1 MSDDGPMRLEQLRTK
16 AVAVTRHAVSRS
28 RRQTRD
34 PNFIGFDKYRRQ
46 GAYHWAELS
55 RSEEYAGKAELI
67 EGYVKPGDTCLDLGC
82 GDGAYVYRMA
92 QRARSVVGI
101 DADFDAIRL
110 ANDQLKKHGV
120 GNARCEQMPLSRVSR
135 EVLGAPDGFDVVYS
149 MDVIEHLPDP
159 VELLTAAKA
168 LVRPGGTIIVGTPL
182 YIRDDLVSP
191 YHVKE
196 FTRDEISAL
205 VGGQLPLTEELLI
218 PNKRLDGKVYD
229 ATFYVSVSR
238 MP

>member
-1 MSDDGPMRLEQLRTK
+1 MRFL
-16 AVAVTRHAVSRS
+16 SRS

-55 RSEEYAGKAELI
+55 RNEEYAGKAALI
-67 EGYVKPGDTCLDLGC
+67 EGYVNPGDTCLDLGC
-82 GDGAYVYRMA
+82 GDGAYVFRLST
-92 QRARSVVGI
+92 RASEVVGI
-101 DADFDAIRL
+101 DADFDAIHL
-110 ANDQLKKHGV
+110 ATTELKKHGAT
-120 GNARCEQMPLSRVSR
+120 NARCHQLPLSAVSKSN
-135 EVLGAPDGFDVVYS
+135 LDNTAGFDVVYS
-149 MDVIEHLPDP
+149 MDVIEHLPNP
-159 VELLTAAKA
+159 AELLTVARDV
-168 LVRPGGTIIVGTPL
+168 VRPGGLIIIGTPL

-196 FTRDEISAL
+196 FNRDEISSL
-205 VGGQLPLTEELLI
+205 VGQHLPLTEELLI

-229 ATFYVSVSR
+229 GAFYVSVSR

>member
-1 MSDDGPMRLEQLRTK
+1 MSDDVLMRLDQLRTR
-16 AVAVTRHAVSRS
+16 AVAATRHAVARS

-34 PNFIGFDKYRRQ
+34 PNFVGFDKYRRQ

-55 RSEEYAGKAELI
+55 RSEEYSGKAELI
-67 EGYVKPGDTCLDLGC
+67 EGYVQANDACLDLGC

-120 GNARCEQMPLSRVSR
+120 LNARCEQMPLSRVSR
-135 EVLGAPDGFDVVYS
+135 DALSVAEGFDVIYS

-159 VELLTAAKA
+159 TELLTAASA
-168 LVRPGGTIIVGTPL
+168 LVRPGGTIVIGTPL
-182 YIRDDLVSP
+182 YIRDELVSP

-196 FTRDEISAL
+196 FTREEISTL
-205 VGGQLPLTEELLI
+205 VKAQLPLTEELLI
-218 PNKRLDGKVYD
+218 PNKRLDGKTYD